1 MVSVGGRLIVA
12 KKIHV
17 VTTSTPSGR
26 KSLTSNRTQLKTIA
40 STTSPTRIEFA
51 VRPADARVATARHI
65 DFKVLPK
72 APMHFGFY
80 LMIAALLLMGV
91 EVGYALYQLATFVL

>member
-1 MVSVGGRLIVA
+1 M
-12 KKIHV
+12 
-17 VTTSTPSGR
+17 
-26 KSLTSNRTQLKTIA
+26 TSNRTQPKKIT

-51 VRPADARVATARHI
+51 VRPAELRCGRGEY
-65 DFKVLPK
+65 LNLGSLK
-72 APMHFGFY
+72 APMHFGVY